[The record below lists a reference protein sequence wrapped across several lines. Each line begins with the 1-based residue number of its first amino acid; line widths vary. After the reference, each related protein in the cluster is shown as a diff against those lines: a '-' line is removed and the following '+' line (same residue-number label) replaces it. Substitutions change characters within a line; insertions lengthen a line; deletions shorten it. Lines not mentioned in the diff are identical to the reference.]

1 MPWRKVI
8 SRCRDRA
15 RQAHVRRFVGWSG
28 RASLIRGHLSQT
40 WRKWKSQ
47 PYRDLG
53 RRAFQVASAKFL
65 KWVQCWCIWGR
76 IRRICRW
83 GRGAKKGM
91 SERKYVDMT
100 LGACGNDLL
109 IASISSVRMRMEQ
122 KESGIWRD
130 VQLRQWTV
138 NGFEQIVIPR
148 NNSINII
155 WECVKNANFGA
166 SSQICWIRNSGG
178 EGKQSGFLTSPLGYS
193 NVQKVWE
200 LLE

>member
-8 SRCRDRA
+8 SRCGDRA

-47 PYRDLG
+47 PYKYLG

-83 GRGAKKGM
+83 GRRAQKGM

-100 LGACGNDLL
+100 LGACENDLL
-109 IASISSVRMRMEQ
+109 IASVSSVRVRMEQ

-138 NGFEQIVIPR
+138 NGFEQTVIPGPTASILSGNVLKMQILGPHPR
-148 NNSINII
+148 SAESETLEVRANNLD
-155 WECVKNANFGA
+155 F
-166 SSQICWIRNSGG
+166 
-178 EGKQSGFLTSPLGYS
+178 
-193 NVQKVWE
+193 
-200 LLE
+200 